1 MSQSG
6 APLILFRRL
15 ARHRLAL
22 TGLVLASLLVGAA
35 VRHALAVRA
44 GAEVILEVA
53 PVDPRALLMG
63 HFTHLDYAAERPV
76 ALSELVDEPERS
88 QIADLLADGRAHRL
102 WLVLGADARG
112 YGTPAGLHLK
122 RPKSTPAGRIA
133 IAVRTR
139 RADYFLL
146 RAGEEATVGAVGDI
160 EFDFGVDRYYADQAE
175 ALAIENAARTRTGPA
190 GAWDPAVQAVVSV
203 GADGVG
209 RLAGVVVAGERRDLS
224 WF

>member
-1 MSQSG
+1 MNQTG
-6 APLILFRRL
+6 APFILPDQL
-15 ARHRLAL
+15 ARHRLLL
-22 TGLVLASLLVGAA
+22 TGLVLAGLLVGAA

-44 GAEVILEVA
+44 GSEVILQVA

-76 ALSELVDEPERS
+76 ALSDLVDEPERS
-88 QIADLLADGRAHRL
+88 QIATLLADGRAHRL
-102 WLVLGADARG
+102 WLVLGANMRG
-112 YGTPAGLHLK
+112 YGEPVGLHLK
-122 RPKSTPAGRIA
+122 RPKSLPAGRVA
-133 IAVRTR
+133 MRARTR

-146 RAGEEATVGAVGDI
+146 RADEEATKGAVGEI

-224 WF
+224 WY